1 MRRAASIIAIASAL
15 LTASPARASGIPTFD
30 GASVSQALAQLL
42 QMKLTHGVEE
52 GQLEKLVAQV
62 REAIKTVAALETQI
76 DQLERQYESLTGSR
90 GMGELLNG
98 ATEKQARRIA
108 NTLGDINGALL
119 GAGLPTSNSLSI
131 QIATLRDT
139 YQIPDAAELFDKTR
153 VPAKVAAHNF
163 ASASTSTAIVLS
175 EDAFTRANSSV
186 SRVEA
191 LLNGVDETPDLKA
204 SVDIN
209 TRMIAELAFMIADR
223 TRLDAASSQMQAALA
238 NETLR
243 DRETGKR
250 RLDFKE

>member
-1 MRRAASIIAIASAL
+1 MRRAASILAVVSAL
-15 LTASPARASGIPTFD
+15 FTASPAHTSGIPTFD
-30 GASVSQALAQLL
+30 GANVSQALAQLI

-52 GQLEKLVAQV
+52 GQLDKLGERV
-62 REAIKTVAALETQI
+62 REAIKTVTALRRQI

-90 GMGELLNG
+90 GMGGLLNG
-98 ATEKQARRIA
+98 TTEKKARRIA
-108 NTLGDINGALL
+108 DTLGDINATLFET
-119 GAGLPTSNSLSI
+119 GLPGSNPLTA
-131 QIATLRDT
+131 QITNLRDT
-139 YQIPDAAELFDKTR
+139 YQIPNAADLFDQTH

-175 EDAFTRANSSV
+175 EDAFTRANTSV
-186 SRVEA
+186 ARVES
-191 LLNGVDETPDLKA
+191 LLASVDATPDLKA

-209 TRMIAELAFMIADR
+209 TRMMAELAFMIADR

>member
-1 MRRAASIIAIASAL
+1 MRRSLSIITVTAAL
-15 LTASPARASGIPTFD
+15 FAVSPAHASGIPTFD

-52 GQLEKLVAQV
+52 DQLIRLKAQV
-62 REAIKTVAALETQI
+62 QEAIKTVTALDRQI
-76 DQLERQYESLTGSR
+76 SQLERQYESLTGSR
-90 GMGELLNG
+90 GMGGLLNG
-98 ATEKQARRIA
+98 TTEKKARRIA
-108 NTLGDINGALL
+108 DTLGDINAMLHGN
-119 GAGLPTSNSLSI
+119 GLPSANPLSA
-131 QIATLRDT
+131 QISALRDT
-139 YQIPDAAELFDKTR
+139 YEIPDASDLFNVKR

-175 EDAFTRANSSV
+175 EDAFTRANTSIT
-186 SRVEA
+186 RVES
-191 LLNGVDETPDLKA
+191 LLASVDATPDLKA

-209 TRMIAELAFMIADR
+209 TRMMAELAFMMADQS
-223 TRLDAASSQMQAALA
+223 RLDAAASQMQAALA

>member
-1 MRRAASIIAIASAL
+1 MRRSFSILAVTGAL
-15 LTASPARASGIPTFD
+15 LIASPAHTSGIPTFD
-30 GASVSQALAQLL
+30 GANVTQALAQLL
-42 QMKLTHGVEE
+42 QLQLTHGVEE
-52 GQLEKLVAQV
+52 NQLDRLKAQV
-62 REAIKTVAALETQI
+62 REAIKTVTALDRQI

-90 GMGELLNG
+90 GMGDLLNG
-98 ATEKQARRIA
+98 TTEKKARRIA
-108 NTLGDINGALL
+108 DTLSDINATLL
-119 GAGLPTSNSLSI
+119 GVGMPASNPLSA
-131 QIATLRDT
+131 QITTLRDT
-139 YQIPDAAELFDKTR
+139 YQIPDAADLFDANR

-175 EDAFTRANSSV
+175 EDAFTRANTSI

-191 LLNGVDETPDLKA
+191 LLASVDATPDLKA

-209 TRMIAELAFMIADR
+209 TRMMAELAFMMADQS
-223 TRLDAASSQMQAALA
+223 RLDAAASQMQAALA

>member
-1 MRRAASIIAIASAL
+1 MRRAASIFAVVSAL
-15 LTASPARASGIPTFD
+15 VVTSPAQTSGIPTFD
-30 GASVSQALAQLL
+30 GANVSQALAQLI

-52 GQLEKLVAQV
+52 GQLDKLGEQV
-62 REAIKTVAALETQI
+62 REAINTVTALRRQI

-90 GMGELLNG
+90 GMGGLLNG
-98 ATEKQARRIA
+98 TTEKKARRIA
-108 NTLGDINGALL
+108 DTLGDINATLFET
-119 GAGLPTSNSLSI
+119 GLPGSNPLTA
-131 QIATLRDT
+131 QIANLRDT
-139 YQIPDAAELFDKTR
+139 YQIPDAADLFDETR

-163 ASASTSTAIVLS
+163 ASASTSTAIALS
-175 EDAFTRANSSV
+175 EDAFTRANTSV
-186 SRVEA
+186 ARVES
-191 LLNGVDETPDLKA
+191 LLASVDATPDLKA

-209 TRMIAELAFMIADR
+209 TRMMAELAFMIADR

>member
-1 MRRAASIIAIASAL
+1 MKGSLSIIAIAGAL
-15 LTASPARASGIPTFD
+15 LTASPAQTSGIPTFD

-52 GQLEKLVAQV
+52 EQLGKLTLQV
-62 REAIKTVAALETQI
+62 HEAIKTVTALQRQI
-76 DQLERQYESLTGSR
+76 GQLERQYEALTGSR
-90 GMGELLNG
+90 DMGSLLNG
-98 ATEKQARRIA
+98 TTERNARRIA
-108 NTLGDINGALL
+108 DTIGDINATLL
-119 GAGLPTSNSLSI
+119 GAGVSTDNPLSA
-131 QIATLRDT
+131 QITALRDT
-139 YQIPDAAELFDKTR
+139 YQIPDAAELFDANR

-175 EDAFTRANSSV
+175 ADAFTRANTSIT
-186 SRVEA
+186 RVES
-191 LLNGVDETPDLKA
+191 LLDSVDATPDLKA

-209 TRMIAELAFMIADR
+209 TRMMAELAFMMADR
-223 TRLDAASSQMQAALA
+223 SRLDAAASQMQAALA

>member
-1 MRRAASIIAIASAL
+1 MRRSISILAITGALFAASPGH
-15 LTASPARASGIPTFD
+15 TSGIPTFD
-30 GASVSQALAQLL
+30 GANVSQALAQLL

-52 GQLEKLVAQV
+52 KQLGKLTIQV
-62 REAIKTVAALETQI
+62 LEAIKTVTALQRQI

-90 GMGELLNG
+90 GMGGLLNG
-98 ATEKQARRIA
+98 TTEKKARRIA
-108 NTLGDINGALL
+108 DTLSDINETLL
-119 GAGLPTSNSLSI
+119 GVGVPASNPLSA

-139 YQIPDAAELFDKTR
+139 YQIPDAAELFDANR

-175 EDAFTRANSSV
+175 EDAFTRANTSI
-186 SRVEA
+186 SRVES
-191 LLNGVDETPDLKA
+191 LLASVDTTPDLKA

-209 TRMIAELAFMIADR
+209 TRMMAELAFMMADQS
-223 TRLDAASSQMQAALA
+223 RLDAAASQMQAALA